1 MTSIHTRGPVRSTL
15 IAAIVAVVA
24 IGALAAPA
32 SAEKPPRFEFDKS
45 FDFKKLRTFD
55 IRIHE
60 SKQREGVMASSV
72 VPKLVL
78 QLETLLIGKG
88 YTIDTENPDF
98 VLSWDAVVADDYSS
112 VSWSGHGEVA
122 KGMLILRAT
131 EPTQKEPFWMGADS
145 AGLTGRITPDKAW
158 KKVEPAVRR
167 ILAQFPPPPA
177 G

>member
-1 MTSIHTRGPVRSTL
+1 MNKMPTATLLRIAL
-15 IAAIVAVVA
+15 IAALAV
-24 IGALAAPA
+24 PA
-32 SAEKPPRFEFDKS
+32 MAEKPPRYEFDKS
-45 FDFKKLRTFD
+45 FDFSKLKTFD

-60 SKQREGVMASSV
+60 SKQREGVMAASV

-78 QLETLLIGKG
+78 LLENLMIAKG
-88 YTIDTENPDF
+88 FTIDTENPDF
-98 VLSWDAVVADDYSS
+98 VVTWDAVVADDMSS

-131 EPTQKEPFWMGADS
+131 QPSQEEPFWIGADT

-158 KKVEPAVRR
+158 KKAEPATRR
-167 ILAQFPPPPA
+167 ILAGFPPPPA

>member
-1 MTSIHTRGPVRSTL
+1 MQKFTTL
-15 IAAIVAVVA
+15 TGIAAPLPIMNVDTDM
-24 IGALAAPA
+24 IIPKDYL
-32 SAEKPPRFEFDKS
+32 KTIQ
-45 FDFKKLRTFD
+45 RT
-55 IRIHE
+55 
-60 SKQREGVMASSV
+60 G
-72 VPKLVL
+72 L
-78 QLETLLIGKG
+78 GKG
-88 YTIDTENPDF
+88 LFAEMRYNEDGSENPDF

-131 EPTQKEPFWMGADS
+131 EAAQKEPFWMAADS

-167 ILAQFPPPPA
+167 MLARFPPPPA